1 MNDNITIK
9 KLFCDISKFMISVMA
24 LCCSFSYFLKVVYS
38 YAIEGLPLLLAVKY
52 NFMNIYLL
60 WIAGL
65 AVWLTIKEKGLAFA
79 TSLILFTSGY
89 FGRLLGEDVFIRE
102 EFAVRITAIFVV
114 VMLVSGY
121 LRYRYR
127 GGETRLLDY
136 LILAACTVF
145 LSCINDVGLIAYW
158 LQIFD
163 FNYVKDFMIGM
174 YVPCSAG
181 LIYFFEVMIRNEV
194 LHVDSPN

>member
-38 YAIEGLPLLLAVKY
+38 YAIEGFPLLLAVKY

-65 AVWLTIKEKGLAFA
+65 AVWLTIKEKGLAFV
-79 TSLILFTSGY
+79 TSLIIFTSGY
-89 FGRLLGEDVFIRE
+89 FGRLLGEDVFIMK

-114 VMLVSGY
+114 VMLVLGY

-127 GGETRLLDY
+127 GGDTRLLDY

-194 LHVDSPN
+194 LHVDSSN